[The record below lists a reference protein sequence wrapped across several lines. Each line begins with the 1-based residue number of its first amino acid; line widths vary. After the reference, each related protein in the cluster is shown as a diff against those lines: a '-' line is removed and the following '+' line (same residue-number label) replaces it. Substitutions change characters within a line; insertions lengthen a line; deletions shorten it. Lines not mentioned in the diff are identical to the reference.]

1 MSTMFDNFLYRWRT
15 LTRNQQIVIGVIA
28 AVLLFGLLSGQGLL
42 APSRLLAIAAI
53 LILALPIHE
62 YAHAATAVALGDN
75 TPRIQGRLT
84 LDPRAHLDWVGGPLL
99 FLTGFGWAKPVQ
111 WNPNRVNMPVKQASI
126 LIALAGPLS
135 NLVLALISMVLARL
149 IGGSAILTN
158 FLVWFS
164 TINVYL
170 AVFNLIPI
178 PPLDGSHVLFA
189 LLPGDNMSL
198 QWQLRQYGFV
208 ILFIIILLVP
218 GLIRGPAMLV
228 LSMLNG
234 LVNLVL

>member
-15 LTRNQQIVIGVIA
+15 LTRNQQIIIAVIVGI
-28 AVLLFGLLSGQGLL
+28 LLFGLLSGQGLL
-42 APSRLLAIAAI
+42 SLPRLLAIGAI
-53 LILALPIHE
+53 LLLALPIHE

-84 LDPRAHLDWVGGPLL
+84 LDPRAHLDWVGGILL

-111 WNPNRVNMPVKQASI
+111 WNPSRVNMPVKQASI
-126 LIALAGPLS
+126 LIALAGPAS
-135 NLVLALISMVLARL
+135 NLVLALVSLVLSRLLGASMFTSFL
-149 IGGSAILTN
+149 I
-158 FLVWFS
+158 WFA

-189 LLPGDNMSL
+189 LLPGDNSSL

-208 ILFIIILLVP
+208 ILFIVIMLVP
-218 GLIRGPAMLV
+218 GLVRGPAMLV
-228 LSMLNG
+228 LQILNS
-234 LVNLVL
+234 LVNLVT

>member
-1 MSTMFDNFLYRWRT
+1 MSTMLDNFLYRWRT
-15 LTRNQQIVIGVIA
+15 LTRNQQIIIAVIVGI
-28 AVLLFGLLSGQGLL
+28 LLFGLLSGQGLL
-42 APSRLLAIAAI
+42 SLPRLLAIGAI
-53 LILALPIHE
+53 LLLALPIHE

-84 LDPRAHLDWVGGPLL
+84 LDPRAHLDWVGGILL

-126 LIALAGPLS
+126 LIALAGPAS
-135 NLVLALISMVLARL
+135 NLVLALISLLLSRL
-149 IGGSAILTN
+149 LGASMFTS
-158 FLVWFS
+158 FLVWFA

-189 LLPGDNMSL
+189 LLPGDNSSL

-208 ILFIIILLVP
+208 ILFIVIMLVP

-228 LSMLNG
+228 LQILNG
-234 LVNLVL
+234 MVNLVT

>member
-15 LTRNQQIVIGVIA
+15 LTRNQQIIIAVIVGI
-28 AVLLFGLLSGQGLL
+28 LLFGLLSGQGLL
-42 APSRLLAIAAI
+42 SLPRLLAIGAI
-53 LILALPIHE
+53 LLLALPIHE
-62 YAHAATAVALGDN
+62 YAHAATAVYLGDN

-84 LDPRAHLDWVGGPLL
+84 LDPRAHLDWVGGILL

-111 WNPNRVNMPVKQASI
+111 WNPNRVNVPVKQASI
-126 LIALAGPLS
+126 LIALAGPAS
-135 NLVLALISMVLARL
+135 NLVLALVSLVLSRLLDASMFT
-149 IGGSAILTN
+149 S
-158 FLVWFS
+158 FLVWFA

-189 LLPGDNMSL
+189 LLPGNNSSL
-198 QWQLRQYGFV
+198 EWQLRQYGFL
-208 ILFIIILLVP
+208 ILFIVIMLVP

-228 LSMLNG
+228 LGILNG
-234 LVNLVL
+234 LVNLVT